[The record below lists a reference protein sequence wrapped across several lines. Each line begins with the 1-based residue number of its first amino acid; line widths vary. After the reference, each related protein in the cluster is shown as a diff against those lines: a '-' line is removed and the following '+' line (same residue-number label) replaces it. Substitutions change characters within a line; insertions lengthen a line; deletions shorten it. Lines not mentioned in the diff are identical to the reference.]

1 MKKKVLFLIL
11 LLGFI
16 LSGCSKEAVDP
27 FTLPDHGDFELV
39 LTVKTV
45 AGEEVTGEDLVLRLA
60 DVKEMSVFLKN
71 LDSELAV
78 KTYVDRKEEP
88 TLSDAATAGAGK
100 GQPFTIGHTFAA
112 VDHEQL
118 PKEAPDYFS
127 IGKHTLTVFQFD
139 ETYSDEVPVK
149 ENIQGIKTLTYE
161 IVE

>member
-60 DVKEMSVFLKN
+60 DVKEMSVFFIFVFIFTP
-71 LDSELAV
+71 SFEYFPV
-78 KTYVDRKEEP
+78 
-88 TLSDAATAGAGK
+88 SK
-100 GQPFTIGHTFAA
+100 GWRWQ
-112 VDHEQL
+112 V
-118 PKEAPDYFS
+118 S
-127 IGKHTLTVFQFD
+127 
-139 ETYSDEVPVK
+139 
-149 ENIQGIKTLTYE
+149 
-161 IVE
+161 